1 MSAIFAPLQ
10 RLFDHY
16 KAYHAYGPPRLKY
29 MGYVGTITVAL
40 FYFLRFTRPNP
51 RIFDDV
57 ALRAI
62 ALVLFAALAL
72 RERWPEKY
80 RQYYITYSYWA
91 LMYCLPCF
99 TLLTALQRGGGM
111 PAISNAFIV
120 TCFLVLLTDWRNTLV
135 MLAAGSAMA
144 IGVYYV
150 TSPAPHI
157 PMDLVAQIPAFALIV
172 IGGNLFKFSTEQID
186 TERKLRATQALAGSI
201 AHEMRTPLVQL
212 MHNLQGM
219 QQALPPPT
227 TTAQHQVLGPRDVNA
242 LYRYLAQSEIAVKR
256 GLQVIEM
263 TLDEVSAK
271 PLDTAGFAYLSA
283 AEATGKAVQEYG
295 YESEDARARIRLDVK
310 EDFSFRG
317 DETAYLFV
325 LFNLL
330 KNSLYYV
337 AFHPQARVTITV
349 NRDRVSVHDTGP
361 GIAPDVLA
369 RLFEP
374 FRSVGKT
381 GGTGLGLAY
390 CQRVMRA
397 FGGEISC
404 ESVLGLFT
412 EFNMQFPP
420 ISQADGDAHRMA
432 VLSGAQAAFRG
443 KRMLVVDDDAT
454 LSLTTRHKLQPL
466 GAVIDEATDGQ
477 RAMELLA
484 RQTYDLV
491 VLDLN
496 MPLLDGYAVTERI
509 RQGHVPA
516 NRDVCIVAY
525 TSELAHV
532 ASVKTFKAGM
542 DGFVS
547 KPCAQLPL
555 MQALVQAM
563 EHPLTRA
570 RSEAAVLAGH
580 TVLLADDN
588 PYNRKAVAA
597 YLKHAGVNVVE
608 ADHGQ
613 AVLDLMDRQG
623 GWDAILMDIN
633 MPGMNGLETARAIRA
648 REAKDQSGTSGN
660 GDKSDKK
667 GQSKR
672 RAGVPI
678 IALTAH
684 SGDATSAAA
693 SAAGMDDFITK
704 PVDAPLLFEKL
715 ARFIRQNA
723 GQSADAGVQPQARR
737 GAVKAASGAA
747 GHTSA
752 AGHNNAAG
760 STSAAGHTSA
770 AANASAAPDTAG
782 VALIDLQR
790 LESFRHIGM
799 LDELVNDYLPEIAR
813 LVERLERDVASHDM
827 AESLE
832 TLHSLLGMS
841 GEAGASALHRL
852 VRRVYVPM
860 VEDSQWPLD
869 AEWLVQLKSL
879 SQETGKAL
887 RAHTQAQPQAQPKT
901 SSI

>member
-62 ALVLFAALAL
+62 ALVMFAALAL
-72 RERWPEKY
+72 RDRWPEKY

-91 LMYCLPCF
+91 LLYCLPCF

-144 IGVYYV
+144 IGFYYV
-150 TSPAPHI
+150 TSPAPRI
-157 PMDLVAQIPAFALIV
+157 PMDLVSQIPAFALILL
-172 IGGNLFKFSTEQID
+172 GGNLFKFSTEQID

-212 MHNLQGM
+212 RHNLQGM

-330 KNSLYYV
+330 KNSLYYL
-337 AFHPQARVTITV
+337 AFYPDARVTITV
-349 NRDRVSVHDTGP
+349 NRDRVSVRDTGP
-361 GIAPDVLA
+361 GIAPDVMA

-397 FGGEISC
+397 FGGKISC
-404 ESVLGLFT
+404 DSVVGQFT
-412 EFNMQFPP
+412 EFTMQFPP
-420 ISQADGDAHRMA
+420 ISQADGEAHRLA
-432 VLSGAQAAFRG
+432 VLSSAQAAFRG
-443 KRMLVVDDDAT
+443 KRILVVDDDAT
-454 LSLTTRHKLQPL
+454 LRLTTRHKLQPL
-466 GAVIDEATDGQ
+466 GAVIDEAPDGQ
-477 RAMELLA
+477 RAMELLVKHS
-484 RQTYDLV
+484 YDLV

-496 MPLLDGYAVTERI
+496 MPLLDGYALTERI
-509 RQGHVPA
+509 RHGHVPA

-555 MQALVQAM
+555 LQALVQAM

-570 RSEAAVLAGH
+570 RTEAAVLAGH
-580 TVLLADDN
+580 TILLADDN

-597 YLKHAGVNVVE
+597 YLKHAGVRVVE

-613 AVLDLMDRQG
+613 AVLDLMDQQG

-633 MPGMNGLETARAIRA
+633 MPGMNGLEAARAIRA
-648 REAKDQSGTSGN
+648 REAKEQNGTHGKTGKSGSPT
-660 GDKSDKK
+660 
-667 GQSKR
+667 
-672 RAGVPI
+672 GVPI

-684 SGDATSAAA
+684 SGDITSAAA
-693 SAAGMDDFITK
+693 TAAGMNDFITK
-704 PVDAPLLFEKL
+704 PVDAPLLYEKL
-715 ARFIRQNA
+715 SRFIRQNA
-723 GQSADAGVQPQARR
+723 GQSPGDRVQPA
-737 GAVKAASGAA
+737 AASV
-747 GHTSA
+747 T
-752 AGHNNAAG
+752 N
-760 STSAAGHTSA
+760 TFTA
-770 AANASAAPDTAG
+770 AAESTGASGNIAG
-782 VALIDLQR
+782 VALLDLQR
-790 LESFRHIGM
+790 LEGFRHIGM

-813 LVERLERDVASHDM
+813 LVERLERDVASNDM
-827 AESLE
+827 AQSLE

-841 GEAGASALHRL
+841 GEAGASALHRF

-860 VEDSQWPLD
+860 VEDQQWPLD
-869 AEWLVQLKSL
+869 GQWLAELKSL
-879 SQETGKAL
+879 SRDTGQAL
-887 RAHTQAQPQAQPKT
+887 RAHTAAQPKT
-901 SSI
+901 SSL